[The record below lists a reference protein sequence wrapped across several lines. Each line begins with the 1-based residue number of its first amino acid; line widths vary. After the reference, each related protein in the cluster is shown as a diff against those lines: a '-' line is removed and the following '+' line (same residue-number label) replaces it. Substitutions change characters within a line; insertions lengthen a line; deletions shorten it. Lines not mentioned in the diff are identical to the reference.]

1 VREIQDELKVKLGTR
16 NPLKVVVTSD
26 ELDSAWWEEVRQ
38 RGWLFVDH
46 GPSGENTAIQ
56 HGLW

>member
-1 VREIQDELKVKLGTR
+1 MREIQDELKVKLGTH

-46 GPSGENTAIQ
+46 GPGGENTAIQ